1 MLGIDTC
8 YLQMTKSIFSMFSLC
23 LSGQIQKDFEM
34 PLKGGRGDT
43 QLKEK
48 LRQNKCSVEQV
59 IDVYTRC
66 EAAR

>member
-1 MLGIDTC
+1 
-8 YLQMTKSIFSMFSLC
+8 
-23 LSGQIQKDFEM
+23 M
-34 PLKGGRGDT
+34 PLKGGGGEDT

-59 IDVYTRC
+59 IDVSTEC